1 MSTTV
6 QPQRPYY
13 VGPAFEHARVHDVM
27 RVGVVTC
34 RPETSL
40 RDVARIM
47 VSYQI
52 HSVVVGDAAPGE
64 QPFGILTDLDLASA
78 ATGEIDELTA
88 RDVATTEPV
97 TVPADASLGAAA
109 RLMSEREC
117 SHLLAVQPDTGH
129 PVGVISAVVLASVI
143 AAG

>member
-13 VGPAFEHARVHDVM
+13 VGPDFGHARVHDVM
-27 RVGVVTC
+27 RVGIVTC

-47 VSYQI
+47 VSYQV
-52 HSVVVGDAAPGE
+52 HSVVVGDAGAGE
-64 QPFGILTDLDLASA
+64 PFGILTDLDLARA

-97 TVPADASLGAAA
+97 TVPADASLAAAA